1 MSVLITFD
9 LDNTLWDVA
18 PVIMRA
24 EYAMESWFEERF
36 PGFSQQYSL
45 LAREELKNKVLSKNP
60 EMAFN
65 LTAIRLAVY
74 KLALKQF
81 GLPSEEAESV
91 AGAALAHFCEW
102 RQKVDLYPHVVDV
115 LEALSQDYTLAVIT
129 NGNADVFHPYVGLGQ
144 YFDFAVRADQVGIAK
159 PAVDVFSIAAKNA
172 GVDISELIH
181 VGDHPMDD
189 VFGASN
195 AGAKSVWFNRHGAQ
209 RWGDDWGARSHAEIH
224 SLLELP
230 TVIRSL
236 ML

>member
-45 LAREELKNKVLSKNP
+45 SARETLKQKVLAESP
-60 EMAFN
+60 AMSSN
-65 LTAIRLAVY
+65 LTVLRLSIY

-81 GLPSEEAESV
+81 GLPSEEANLV
-91 AGAALAHFCEW
+91 AEAALAHFCEW

-115 LEALSQDYTLAVIT
+115 LEELHQDYSLAVIT
-129 NGNADVFHPYVGLGQ
+129 NGNADVYHPYVGLGQ

-159 PAVDVFSIAAKNA
+159 PSVDLFSFAAKSA
-172 GVDISELIH
+172 GVDLTQLIH
-181 VGDHPMDD
+181 IGDHPIDD

-195 AGAKSVWFNRHGAQ
+195 AGARSVWFNRHGAQ
-209 RWGDDWGARSHAEIH
+209 RWEDEWGGRSNAEVH

>member
-36 PGFSQQYSL
+36 PGFSEQYTFS
-45 LAREELKNKVLSKNP
+45 AREELKAQVISTNP
-60 EMAFN
+60 ELTPN

-74 KLALKQF
+74 KRALKQF
-81 GLPSEEAESV
+81 GLPTEEAESV
-91 AGAALAHFCEW
+91 AAAALAHFCEW

-115 LEALSQDYTLAVIT
+115 LETLCQDYSLAVIT

-159 PAVDVFSIAAKNA
+159 PAIDVFSLAAKNA
-172 GVDISELIH
+172 GVDLSALIH
-181 VGDHPMDD
+181 VGDHPVDD

-195 AGAKSVWFNRHGAQ
+195 AGAKSIWFNRHGAQ
-209 RWGDDWGARSHAEIH
+209 RWGGDWGARSHAEIH

-236 ML
+236 TL

>member
-1 MSVLITFD
+1 MSLLITFD

-24 EYAMESWFEERF
+24 EYAMESWFEDRF
-36 PGFSQQYSL
+36 PGFSQQYPFSV
-45 LAREELKNKVLSKNP
+45 REELKLEVLSNNP
-60 EMAFN
+60 DIAPN

-74 KLALKQF
+74 KLALKRF
-81 GLPSEEAESV
+81 GLPSEEAVSV

-102 RQKVDLYPHVVDV
+102 RQRVDLYPHVVDV
-115 LEALSQDYTLAVIT
+115 LEELSQDYSLAVIT

-144 YFDFAVRADQVGIAK
+144 YFDFAVRADQLGIAK
-159 PAVDVFSIAAKNA
+159 PSVDVFSVAARNA
-172 GVDISELIH
+172 GVDLSELVHI
-181 VGDHPMDD
+181 GDHPVDD

-236 ML
+236 IS

>member
-1 MSVLITFD
+1 MSLLITFD

-36 PGFSQQYSL
+36 PGFSVQYSL
-45 LAREELKNKVLSKNP
+45 LAREELKSQVLSKNP
-60 EMAFN
+60 ELTTN
-65 LTAIRLAVY
+65 LTATRLVVY
-74 KLALKQF
+74 QLALKKF
-81 GLPSEEAESV
+81 GLPTEEAESV

-115 LEALSQDYTLAVIT
+115 LEALGQNYTLAVIT

-144 YFDFAVRADQVGIAK
+144 YFEFAVRADQVGVAK
-159 PAVDVFSIAAKNA
+159 PAVDVFSMAAKKA

-181 VGDHPMDD
+181 VGDHPVDD

-195 AGAKSVWFNRHGAQ
+195 AGAKSIWFNRHGAQ

-236 ML
+236 GL

>member
-1 MSVLITFD
+1 MSMLITFD

-36 PGFSQQYSL
+36 PGFSQQYSFT
-45 LAREELKNKVLSKNP
+45 AREELKNQVLSNSP
-60 EMAFN
+60 ELAPN

-74 KLALKQF
+74 VLALKQF
-81 GLPSEEAESV
+81 GLPSEEAESI

-102 RQKVDLYPHVVDV
+102 RQKVDLYPHAVDV
-115 LEALSQDYTLAVIT
+115 LETLSRDYTLAVIT
-129 NGNADVFHPYVGLGQ
+129 NGNADVFHPYIGLGQ
-144 YFDFAVRADQVGIAK
+144 YFDFAIRADQVGIAK
-159 PAVDVFSIAAKNA
+159 PAIDVFSIAAKKA
-172 GVDISELIH
+172 GVDLSELIH

-195 AGAKSVWFNRHGAQ
+195 AGAKSIWFNRHGAQ

-236 ML
+236 RS

>member
-1 MSVLITFD
+1 MSMLITFD

-24 EYAMESWFEERF
+24 EYAMESWFETRF
-36 PGFSQQYSL
+36 PGFAQQYSF

-102 RQKVDLYPHVVDV
+102 RQKVDLYPHTVDV
-115 LEALSQDYTLAVIT
+115 LEALSQEYTLAVIT

-144 YFDFAVRADQVGIAK
+144 YFDFAVRADQVGFAK

-172 GVDISELIH
+172 GVDVSELIH
-181 VGDHPMDD
+181 VGDHPVDD

-195 AGAKSVWFNRHGAQ
+195 AGAKSIWFNRHGAQ
-209 RWGDDWGARSHAEIH
+209 RWGDDWGSRSHAEIH

-236 ML
+236 M

>member
-60 EMAFN
+60 ELAFN

-91 AGAALAHFCEW
+91 ACAALAHFSEW

-115 LEALSQDYTLAVIT
+115 LEALSQEYTLAVIT
-129 NGNADVFHPYVGLGQ
+129 NGNADVFHPYIGLGQ
-144 YFDFAVRADQVGIAK
+144 YFDFAVRADQVGVAK
-159 PAVDVFSIAAKNA
+159 PAVDVFSIAAKKA

-181 VGDHPMDD
+181 VGDHPEDD

-209 RWGDDWGARSHAEIH
+209 RWGDGWGTRSHAEIH